1 MAITAS
7 ELKTAYNGY
16 HRSFPAEED
25 AELTHSDPGTPCGEY
40 LRRFWQPVCMS
51 EQLTDLPLALR
62 IMGEDLVAFR
72 DLSGNV
78 GLLHRQCSHR
88 RTSLEYG
95 IISEHGIRCCY
106 HGWLFDV
113 DGTILETPGEPDD
126 SPIKD
131 SLHHGA
137 YPALEYKGLV
147 FAYMGPPEKKPE
159 FPIYDTF
166 EIADTEMVPYA
177 IDMPCNWLQV
187 NENPQDPF
195 HAVFLHTRAT
205 RAQFSPSWGAT
216 GLLEWHRTPDGTR
229 VYLTNTRRWGEF
241 IWVRVAET
249 VAPNFAQPT
258 NIYEDAS
265 QEKWFTRAG
274 ISKWVV
280 PIDDTNCKL
289 IAWRHFNDMV
299 GNDPDY
305 DKIGLNKVDFIGQ
318 TGVERTME
326 EGRREPGDFEAQV
339 GQGPITIHKLER
351 LGTTDTGVA
360 MLRAMLRRG
369 IRRVKKGEMPRMPAL
384 NADGRVPTI
393 SGDIVLSIPELDES
407 DINQRQEIGQ
417 KAGQIVFDTLLL
429 PYEERQSE
437 ITRRLKELRDT
448 D

>member
-187 NENPQDPF
+187 NENPMDPF
-195 HAVFLHTRAT
+195 HSVFLHTRIT
-205 RAQFSPSWGAT
+205 RAHFNPAWGA
-216 GLLEWHRTPDGTR
+216 LPIVEWHRFSDRSGI
-229 VYLTNTRRWGEF
+229 YLTNTRRWNEY
-241 IWVRVAET
+241 IWVRTAET
-249 VAPNFAQPT
+249 LLPSFAQPPD
-258 NIYEDAS
+258 IYQDPDR
-265 QEKWFTRAG
+265 EKYFPRVGT
-274 ISKWVV
+274 SKWVV
-280 PIDDTNCKL
+280 PTDDRSCIL
-289 IAWRHFNDMV
+289 IGWRHFRDDLDLGMKGDRTKV
-299 GNDPDY
+299 GHNR
-305 DKIGLNKVDFIGQ
+305 VDAIGQ
-318 TGVERTME
+318 TGFERSKE
-326 EGRREPGDFEAQV
+326 EAQRVPSDYEAQV
-339 GQGPITIHKLER
+339 GQGEITIHKQEH
-351 LGTTDTGVA
+351 LGKTDTGVA
-360 MLRAMLRRG
+360 MLRTMLRRA
-369 IRRVKKGEMPRMPAL
+369 IRAVTNGKEPVRQKK
-384 NADGRVPTI
+384 NADGLIPTM
-393 SGDIVLSIPELDES
+393 SGDVIVKVLKLNIADHQQQKQFGRKIGAIVAETMPLSH
-407 DINQRQEIGQ
+407 G
-417 KAGQIVFDTLLL
+417 
-429 PYEERQSE
+429 ERQFE
-437 ITRRLKELRDT
+437 IERRVRSMMT
-448 D
+448 